1 VGAANGAHARFRE
14 PEVFDLAFADQVFDG
29 SCDRVD
35 RDVRINAVLI
45 EEIDPV
51 DSSAVRSR
59 S

>member
-1 VGAANGAHARFRE
+1 VGPPYRRRARFRE